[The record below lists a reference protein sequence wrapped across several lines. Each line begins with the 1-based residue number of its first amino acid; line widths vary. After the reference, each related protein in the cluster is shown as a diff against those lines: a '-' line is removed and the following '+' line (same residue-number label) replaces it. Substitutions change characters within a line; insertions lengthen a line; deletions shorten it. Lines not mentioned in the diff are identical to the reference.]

1 MMNKIVLALVGC
13 VALTQATSAVYDIGT
28 DVGNFNL
35 GVCLAFQD
43 DSTDTST
50 TCYAS
55 CVSTAS
61 YIQSMFDVTQYT
73 NSAFNT
79 PQIIQF
85 AQTMEI
91 QFLTEFN
98 DCHLM
103 EFLYAINNRLSD
115 PAFYSGTAANLATQI
130 STVVGYYYGS
140 TSTTGTVSTI
150 LLSLFNKSTLIITY
164 NTVYADIV
172 ALDFQK
178 LGLDVTQFILSLV
191 NYKAPNVNTNRST
204 M

>member
-13 VALTQATSAVYDIGT
+13 VAMTQATSLVYEIGT
-28 DVGNFNL
+28 DIGNFNL
-35 GVCLAFQD
+35 GVCLGFQD

-55 CVSTAS
+55 CLSTAS

-73 NSAFNT
+73 NSQFNS
-79 PQIIQF
+79 PQMLQF

-103 EFLYAINNRLSD
+103 EFLYALNNRLSD
-115 PAFYSGTAANLATQI
+115 PSFYSGTAANIATQI

-140 TSTTGTVSTI
+140 TSTTGAISTI
-150 LLSLFNKSTLIITY
+150 LMSLFTKSTLVITY
-164 NTVYADIV
+164 QTIYADIL
-172 ALDFQK
+172 AFDFQK
-178 LGLDVTQFILSLV
+178 LGLDTTQFILSLV
-191 NYKAPNVNTNRST
+191 NYKAPNINTGRST